1 MSRCELLIVVIKGWQ
16 IGGTSTFYPKSTD
29 KQGIRK
35 TVIESLYHGFLFAIR
50 GWFSLAAYHCKFLEF
65 GFFTISVTLLAN
77 LKTCNL
83 LILPENKLSSVEHF
97 LDNKVYRKQYSLQL
111 KVCLKEKHFFTFI

>member
-35 TVIESLYHGFLFAIR
+35 TVIESLYHGFPFAI
-50 GWFSLAAYHCKFLEF
+50 S
-65 GFFTISVTLLAN
+65 
-77 LKTCNL
+77 
-83 LILPENKLSSVEHF
+83 
-97 LDNKVYRKQYSLQL
+97 D
-111 KVCLKEKHFFTFI
+111 